1 MTLSEDLLSELNER
15 VETAEQLDTIAR
27 LVKQYRKD
35 GKLTPEEDSAIV
47 EAGKYRRYV
56 VNTPTPWS

>member
-1 MTLSEDLLSELNER
+1 MTLAEDLLSELNQR

-27 LVKQYRKD
+27 LVQQYRKD
-35 GKLTPEEDSAIV
+35 CKLTAEEDAAIV

-56 VNTPTPWS
+56 VNTPVPW